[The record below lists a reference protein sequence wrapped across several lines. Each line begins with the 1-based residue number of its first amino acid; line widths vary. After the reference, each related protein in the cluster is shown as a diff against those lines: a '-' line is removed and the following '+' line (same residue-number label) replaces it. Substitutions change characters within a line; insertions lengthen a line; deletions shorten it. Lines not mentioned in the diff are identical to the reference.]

1 MTRPANFE
9 NIFQWVLKTPTTII
23 QMIFQWL
30 GEFIHLVIFKLN
42 VLIRPIPIVYD
53 GLKAEFIH
61 LLVVDRAIYS

>member
-53 GLKAEFIH
+53 GFKAEFIH